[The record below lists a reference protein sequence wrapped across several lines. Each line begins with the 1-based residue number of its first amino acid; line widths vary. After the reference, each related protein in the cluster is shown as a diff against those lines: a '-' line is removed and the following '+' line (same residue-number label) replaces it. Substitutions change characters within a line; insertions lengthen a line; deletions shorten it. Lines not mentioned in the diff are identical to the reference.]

1 MTVDIFITCGKHLHD
16 RIISL
21 KGKVWAHTISVT
33 PSRFIEVSVPSW
45 ESERSCIYVLRI
57 LSMPLF
63 VRLFHRIV

>member
-1 MTVDIFITCGKHLHD
+1 VTVDIFITCGKHLHD

-45 ESERSCIYVLRI
+45 ESEVTRI
-57 LSMPLF
+57 DKQHQLK
-63 VRLFHRIV
+63 IKIK